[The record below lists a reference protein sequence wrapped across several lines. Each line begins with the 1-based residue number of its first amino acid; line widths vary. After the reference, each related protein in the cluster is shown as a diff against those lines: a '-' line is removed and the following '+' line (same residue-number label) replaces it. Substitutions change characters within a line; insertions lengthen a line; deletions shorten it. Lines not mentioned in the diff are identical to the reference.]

1 MDYKWS
7 LDALYTGFDSEAFQN
22 DLKKLDELSARYQE
36 SAARLDGSAPAA
48 AIRGMLEQE
57 EQLLA
62 RMQEGGDDA

>member
-36 SAARLDGSAPAA
+36 SAARLDGSAPSAA
-48 AIRGMLEQE
+48 CWSRRSSSRTCLSAC
-57 EQLLA
+57 
-62 RMQEGGDDA
+62 